1 MARAAKPLPKPTP
14 DTQPVWDAL
23 KQHRLML
30 PKCKACGKLHFFPR
44 PFCPHCFSWDL
55 EWVRCS
61 GKGKLYSFII
71 NHRPAPGFEEDAPY
85 VIAVVELDEGPR
97 MLSNLID
104 IEPSPEAVQVDMPVE
119 VLFQDINEETTMFKF
134 RPA

>member
-1 MARAAKPLPKPTP
+1 MAGAAKPLPKPTP
-14 DTQPVWDAL
+14 DTQPFWDAV
-23 KQHRLML
+23 KRHELML
-30 PKCKACGKLHFFPR
+30 PKCKACGQLHFFPR

-61 GKGKLYSFII
+61 GKGKLYSFLI
-71 NHRPAPGFEEDAPY
+71 NHRPAPGFEEETPY

-104 IEPSPEAVQVDMPVE
+104 IEPTPEAVQVDMPVE
-119 VLFQDINEETTMFKF
+119 ILFQDVNEETTMFKF

>member
-1 MARAAKPLPKPTP
+1 MAAASKPLPTPTP
-14 DTQPVWDAL
+14 DTQPFWDAAKRHQL
-23 KQHRLML
+23 SL
-30 PKCKACGKLHFFPR
+30 PKCKACGQLHYFPR

-61 GKGKLYSFII
+61 GKGKLYSYVI
-71 NHRPAPGFEEDAPY
+71 NHRPAPGFEEEAPY

-104 IEPSPEAVQVDMPVE
+104 IEPTPEAVQVDMPVE
-119 VLFQDINEETTMFKF
+119 ILFQDVNEELSIFKF

>member
-1 MARAAKPLPKPTP
+1 MAAASKSLPKPTP
-14 DTQPVWDAL
+14 DTQPFWDAVKRHQL
-23 KQHRLML
+23 SL
-30 PKCKACGKLHFFPR
+30 PKCKACGQLHYFPR

-61 GKGKLYSFII
+61 GKGKLYSYVI
-71 NHRPAPGFEEDAPY
+71 NHRPAPGFEEEAPY
-85 VIAVVELDEGPR
+85 LIAVVELDEGPR

-104 IEPSPEAVQVDMPVE
+104 IEPTPEAVQVDMPVE
-119 VLFQDINEETTMFKF
+119 ILFQDVNEEMAIFKF

>member
-1 MARAAKPLPKPTP
+1 MAGAAKPLPKPTP
-14 DTQPVWDAL
+14 DTQPFWDAV
-23 KQHRLML
+23 KRHELML
-30 PKCKACGKLHFFPR
+30 PKCKACGQLHYFPR

-61 GKGKLYSFII
+61 GKGKLYSFLI
-71 NHRPAPGFEEDAPY
+71 NHRPAPGFEEETPY

-104 IEPSPEAVQVDMPVE
+104 IEPTPEAVQVDMPVE
-119 VLFQDINEETTMFKF
+119 ILFQDVNEETTMFKF

>member
-1 MARAAKPLPKPTP
+1 MAAASKSLPKPTP
-14 DTQPVWDAL
+14 DTQPFWDAVKRHQL
-23 KQHRLML
+23 SL
-30 PKCKACGKLHFFPR
+30 PKCKACGQLHYFPR

-61 GKGKLYSFII
+61 GKGKLYSYVI
-71 NHRPAPGFEEDAPY
+71 NHRPAPGFEEEAPY

-104 IEPSPEAVQVDMPVE
+104 IEPTPEAVQVDMPVE
-119 VLFQDINEETTMFKF
+119 ILFQDVNEEMTMFKF

>member
-1 MARAAKPLPKPTP
+1 MAAGSKPLPKPTP
-14 DTQPVWDAL
+14 DTQPFWDAVKRHQL
-23 KQHRLML
+23 SL
-30 PKCKACGKLHFFPR
+30 PKCKACGHLHYFPR

-55 EWVRCS
+55 EWVPCS
-61 GKGKLYSFII
+61 GKGKLYSYVI
-71 NHRPAPGFEEDAPY
+71 NHRPAPGFEEEAPY

-104 IEPSPEAVQVDMPVE
+104 IEPAPEAVQVDMPVE
-119 VLFQDINEETTMFKF
+119 ILFQDVDEETTMFKF

>member
-1 MARAAKPLPKPTP
+1 MAAASKPLPKPTP
-14 DTQPVWDAL
+14 DTQPFWDAAKRHQL
-23 KQHRLML
+23 SL
-30 PKCKACGKLHFFPR
+30 PKCKACGQLHYFPR

-61 GKGKLYSFII
+61 GKGKLYSYVI
-71 NHRPAPGFEEDAPY
+71 NHRPAPGFEEEAPY

-104 IEPSPEAVQVDMPVE
+104 IEPTPEAVQVDMPVE
-119 VLFQDINEETTMFKF
+119 ILFQDVNEELSIFKF

>member
-14 DTQPVWDAL
+14 DTQPFWDAL

>member
-1 MARAAKPLPKPTP
+1 MAAASKSLPKPTP
-14 DTQPVWDAL
+14 DTQPFWDAVKRHQL
-23 KQHRLML
+23 SL
-30 PKCKACGKLHFFPR
+30 PKCKACGQLHYFPR

-61 GKGKLYSFII
+61 GKGKLYSYVI
-71 NHRPAPGFEEDAPY
+71 NHRPAPGFEEEAPY

-104 IEPSPEAVQVDMPVE
+104 IEPTPEAVQVDMPVE
-119 VLFQDINEETTMFKF
+119 ILFQDVNEEMDMFKF

>member
-1 MARAAKPLPKPTP
+1 MAAASKPLPKPTP
-14 DTQPVWDAL
+14 DTQPFWDAVKRHQL
-23 KQHRLML
+23 LL
-30 PKCKACGKLHFFPR
+30 PKCKACGQFHYFPR

-55 EWVRCS
+55 EWTQCS
-61 GKGKLYSFII
+61 GNGKLYSYVI
-71 NHRPAPGFEEDAPY
+71 NHRPAPGFEEETPY

-104 IEPSPEAVQVDMPVE
+104 IEPTPEAVQVDMPVE
-119 VLFQDINEETTMFKF
+119 ILFQDVNEELSMFKF

>member
-1 MARAAKPLPKPTP
+1 MAGAAKPLPKPTP
-14 DTQPVWDAL
+14 DTQPFWDAV
-23 KQHRLML
+23 KRHELML
-30 PKCKACGKLHFFPR
+30 PKCKACGQFHYFPR

-55 EWVRCS
+55 EWIRCS
-61 GKGKLYSFII
+61 GKGKLYSFLI
-71 NHRPAPGFEEDAPY
+71 NHRPAPGFEEETPY

-104 IEPSPEAVQVDMPVE
+104 IEPTPEAVQVDMPVE
-119 VLFQDINEETTMFKF
+119 ILFQAVNEETTMFKF

>member
-1 MARAAKPLPKPTP
+1 MAAASKPLPKPTP
-14 DTQPVWDAL
+14 DTQPFWDGVKRHQL
-23 KQHRLML
+23 LL
-30 PKCKACGKLHFFPR
+30 PKCKACGQLHYFPR

-55 EWVRCS
+55 DWIQCS
-61 GKGKLYSFII
+61 GNGKLYSYVI
-71 NHRPAPGFEEDAPY
+71 NHRPAPGFEEEAPY

-104 IEPSPEAVQVDMPVE
+104 IEPTPEAVQVDMPVE
-119 VLFQDINEETTMFKF
+119 ILFQDVNEELSMFKF

>member
-1 MARAAKPLPKPTP
+1 MAAASKSLPKPTP
-14 DTQPVWDAL
+14 DTQPFWDAVKRHQL
-23 KQHRLML
+23 SL
-30 PKCKACGKLHFFPR
+30 PKCKACGQLHYFPR

-61 GKGKLYSFII
+61 GKGKLYSYVI
-71 NHRPAPGFEEDAPY
+71 NHRPAPGFEEEAPY

-104 IEPSPEAVQVDMPVE
+104 IEPTPEAVHVDMPVE
-119 VLFQDINEETTMFKF
+119 ILFQDVNEEMAMFKF

>member
-1 MARAAKPLPKPTP
+1 MAAASKSLPKLTP
-14 DTQPVWDAL
+14 DTQPFWDAVKRHQL
-23 KQHRLML
+23 SL
-30 PKCKACGKLHFFPR
+30 PKCKACGQLHYFPR

-61 GKGKLYSFII
+61 GKGKLYSYVI
-71 NHRPAPGFEEDAPY
+71 NHRPAPGFEEEAPY

-104 IEPSPEAVQVDMPVE
+104 IEPTPEAVQVDMPVE
-119 VLFQDINEETTMFKF
+119 ILFQDVNEEMAMFKF

>member
-1 MARAAKPLPKPTP
+1 MAAASKSLPKPTP
-14 DTQPVWDAL
+14 DTQPFWDAVKRHQL
-23 KQHRLML
+23 SL
-30 PKCKACGKLHFFPR
+30 PKCKACGQLHYFPR

-61 GKGKLYSFII
+61 GKGKLYSYVI
-71 NHRPAPGFEEDAPY
+71 NHRPAPGFEEEAPY

-104 IEPSPEAVQVDMPVE
+104 IEPTPEAVQVDMPVE
-119 VLFQDINEETTMFKF
+119 ILFQDVNEEMAMFTF

>member
-1 MARAAKPLPKPTP
+1 MAGVAKPLPKPTP
-14 DTQPVWDAL
+14 DTQPFWDAV
-23 KQHRLML
+23 KRHELML
-30 PKCKACGKLHFFPR
+30 PKCKACGQLHFFPR

-61 GKGKLYSFII
+61 GKGKLYSYVI
-71 NHRPAPGFEEDAPY
+71 NHRPAPGFEEEAPY

-104 IEPSPEAVQVDMPVE
+104 IEPTPETVQVDMPVE
-119 VLFQDINEETTMFKF
+119 ILFQDVNEEMTMFKF

>member
-1 MARAAKPLPKPTP
+1 MAAASKSLPKPTP
-14 DTQPVWDAL
+14 DTQPFWDAVKRHQL
-23 KQHRLML
+23 SL
-30 PKCKACGKLHFFPR
+30 PKCKACGQLHYFPR

-61 GKGKLYSFII
+61 GKGKLYSYVI
-71 NHRPAPGFEEDAPY
+71 NHRPAPGFEEEAPY

-104 IEPSPEAVQVDMPVE
+104 IEPTPEAVQVDMPVE
-119 VLFQDINEETTMFKF
+119 ILFQDVNEEMAMFKF

>member
-1 MARAAKPLPKPTP
+1 MAAASKSLPKPTP
-14 DTQPVWDAL
+14 DTQPFWDAVKRHQL
-23 KQHRLML
+23 SL
-30 PKCKACGKLHFFPR
+30 PKCKACGQLHYFPR

-61 GKGKLYSFII
+61 GKGKLYSYVI
-71 NHRPAPGFEEDAPY
+71 NHRPAPGFEEEAPY

-104 IEPSPEAVQVDMPVE
+104 IEPAPEAVQVDMPVE
-119 VLFQDINEETTMFKF
+119 ILFQDVDEETTMFKF

>member
-1 MARAAKPLPKPTP
+1 MAAASKPLPKPTP
-14 DTQPVWDAL
+14 DTQPFWDGVKRHQL
-23 KQHRLML
+23 LL
-30 PKCKACGKLHFFPR
+30 PKCKACGQLHYFPR

-61 GKGKLYSFII
+61 GKGKLYSYVI
-71 NHRPAPGFEEDAPY
+71 NHRPAPGFEEEAPY

-104 IEPSPEAVQVDMPVE
+104 IEPTPEAVQVDMPVE
-119 VLFQDINEETTMFKF
+119 ILFQDVNEELSMFKF

>member
-1 MARAAKPLPKPTP
+1 MAAASKPLPKPTP
-14 DTQPVWDAL
+14 DTQPFWDAAKRHQL
-23 KQHRLML
+23 SL
-30 PKCKACGKLHFFPR
+30 PKCKACGQLHYFPR

-61 GKGKLYSFII
+61 GKGKLYSYVI
-71 NHRPAPGFEEDAPY
+71 NHRPAPGSEEEAPY

-104 IEPSPEAVQVDMPVE
+104 IEPTPEAVQVDMPVE
-119 VLFQDINEETTMFKF
+119 ILFQDVNEELSIFKF

>member
-14 DTQPVWDAL
+14 DTQPFWDAL

-61 GKGKLYSFII
+61 GKGKLYSFLI
-71 NHRPAPGFEEDAPY
+71 NHRPAPGFEEETPY

-104 IEPSPEAVQVDMPVE
+104 IEPTPEAVQVDMPVE